1 VDDPDDDDTYARTSA
16 CEGSRRASTTVLL
29 CDDARARVT
38 RRIRGRTTPRGIHSF
53 IHSLIRERVRV
64 GSGVIGRGQNLIESV
79 YATDANDANGD
90 VWDDFGGGIVV
101 VVVGE
106 TVEGWCG
113 VDVGGG
119 ARTRDDVDE
128 TFQGRRVDRFR
139 VVGFF

>member
-1 VDDPDDDDTYARTSA
+1 MIPTTTTLTRVRV
-16 CEGSRRASTTVLL
+16 RAKVVV
-29 CDDARARVT
+29 ARVLQFYFVTKT
-38 RRIRGRTTPRGIHSF
+38 RRIRGRTTPRGIRSF

-128 TFQGRRVDRFR
+128 TYQGRRVDRFR
-139 VVGFF
+139 VVVGLF